1 MEQNIQGKRKKPKL
15 RKELTLFQLVIIGV
29 VGAMGN
35 GALFGTVGMVSIA
48 GPGAIFAFIF
58 GGLIYTSIGFTY
70 MELSKVHPEA
80 GGPTRFSLYTHGR
93 MTNLINSMSDLAWY
107 IFIPPIEAVSIVAG
121 LQYFA
126 SQYHWPNL
134 LSSAG
139 TPTVLGSLIGL
150 ALLLAF
156 VPFNYFGVRRFGN
169 STKYLGLVKLAFYLA
184 MSLGLIFLVANWS
197 NLSTYGTFPKIGPIS
212 ILLAMPLAMYD
223 FGGIRVIPDLA
234 EESKKKEHV
243 TKAVILTVIIET
255 LIYISIA
262 FAVLSSINWGALGI
276 TPGNWT
282 ALENYSHGTNPFF
295 IFAHSNGLETIFVIA
310 VIAGLLAPFVTGY
323 IYLGSGT
330 RILFAMGR
338 TGFVGNFMKTLHSK
352 YAIPIWSLLVF
363 AGVGAFIVLVSAP
376 APSIYNL
383 IDYAVDAGYIGFITN
398 PVALMASRRQDTTKA
413 HNMYRGMSIVAPIAM
428 GLASLI
434 IFWDGWTSIVY
445 SLEIVTGG
453 VVIFGIISWFTTN
466 KEKMNWFNSLWYI
479 LYLVFM
485 VAIIGISSD
494 GLYNYIS
501 FEMGTVITGLVTVAV
516 FYPFGVLTALKE
528 KYTHPEFTEA
538 VKQEIVQPQT
548 IQ

>member
-1 MEQNIQGKRKKPKL
+1 MEQNIQGRRKKPKL

-35 GALFGTVGMVSIA
+35 GALFGTVGMVAIA
-48 GPGAIFAFIF
+48 GPGAIFGFIF
-58 GGLIYTSIGFTY
+58 GGVIYTSIGFTY
-70 MELSKVHPEA
+70 MELSRVHPEA

-93 MTNLINSMSDLAWY
+93 LTNLMNSMADLSWY

-126 SQYHWPNL
+126 AQYGWPNL
-134 LSSAG
+134 LSTAG

-156 VPFNYFGVRRFGN
+156 VPFNYFGVRKFGN
-169 STKYLGLVKLAFYLA
+169 STNYLGIVKLVFYLA

-197 NLSTYGTFPKIGPIS
+197 NLSSYGVFPKIGPIS

-234 EESKKKEHV
+234 EESKKTSHV

-276 TPGNWT
+276 TPGNWH
-282 ALENYSHGTNPFF
+282 ALENYSSGTNPFF
-295 IFAHSNGLETIFVIA
+295 IFAHSNGLEAIFIIA
-310 VIAGLLAPFVTGY
+310 VIAGLLSPFVTGY

-352 YAIPIWSLLVF
+352 YAIPIWSLVAF
-363 AGVGAFIVLVSAP
+363 AVVGAFVVLVSAP
-376 APSIYNL
+376 VPNIYNL
-383 IDYAVDAGYIGFITN
+383 IDYAVDAGYLGFITN
-398 PVALMASRRQDTTKA
+398 PVALMASRRQDVTKEK
-413 HNMYRGMSIVAPIAM
+413 HMYKGMAIVAPIAM

-434 IFWDGWTSIVY
+434 IFWDGWTSLVY
-445 SLEIVTGG
+445 SLEIMIGG
-453 VVIFGIISWFTTN
+453 TILFGVISWFTTH
-466 KEKMNWFNSLWYI
+466 KEKMNWSNAVWYI
-479 LYLVFM
+479 LYIVFM
-485 VAIIGISSD
+485 LVMVGISSD
-494 GLYNYIS
+494 GLYNYLS
-501 FEMGTVITGLVTVAV
+501 FTVGTVITGIVTVAV

-528 KYTHPEFTEA
+528 RYSHPEFTET
-538 VKQEIVQPQT
+538 VKQEVGQT
-548 IQ
+548 QTSQ